1 LVKLTQ
7 KLLIIPGIIS
17 PVLFFIILI
26 ILGLM
31 WPGYNPIST
40 GMSEIGAVDSP
51 FKDIMNYA
59 GFSLLGFFIV
69 IFSIG
74 LKIFYEK
81 DLISSI
87 ASLIFLMGGIFMFL
101 VGFLPCD
108 PQCIDITP
116 IGQLHSL
123 ISMLSAI
130 LISLAVIISANP
142 ISPKWGKKWG
152 YLTFSIGV
160 LSLASG
166 PIMFIELLSNY
177 TGLIQR
183 LGIGFSLYWIFI
195 TSLKIY
201 KEI

>member
-1 LVKLTQ
+1 
-7 KLLIIPGIIS
+7 
-17 PVLFFIILI
+17 
-26 ILGLM
+26 
-31 WPGYNPIST
+31 
-40 GMSEIGAVDSP
+40 
-51 FKDIMNYA
+51 
-59 GFSLLGFFIV
+59 V

-74 LKIFYEK
+74 LKIFYGKE
-81 DLISSI
+81 LISSI
-87 ASLIFLMGGIFMFL
+87 ASLIFLMRGILMFL

-108 PQCIDITP
+108 PQCINITP

-123 ISMLSAI
+123 ITMLSAI
-130 LISLAVIISANP
+130 LISLVVIISANP
-142 ISPKWGKKWG
+142 ISLKRGKKWG

-166 PIMFIELLSNY
+166 PIMFIEFLSNY

-183 LGIGFSLYWIFI
+183 LGIGFSLFWIFI